1 MKIYNLAL
9 FLTKNTSLI
18 YLNLSN
24 CSFKNLQLLSN
35 VLTII
40 NTFKFR
46 KYYNRKLNYFNINNK
61 SIRKNKGIIKINL
74 SNNRLIDFDIYESS
88 AILQNNTT
96 LKYIDLSYNYIN
108 NINMLLKALQNNNT
122 L

>member
-9 FLTKNTSLI
+9 VLTKNTSLI

-61 SIRKNKGIIKINL
+61 SIKKNKGIIKINL